1 MPTFTRTEV
10 TLTMP
15 PLTPAQTLGLKRL
28 FSAVPGGHGW
38 ASPMGCTGHYMD
50 PRVAKALGTYGLVEN
65 RTRTLRSG
73 RVEYSHS
80 YLTWRGAYVAWELCG
95 SPALGQHPRWTGD
108 TLTFP

>member
-1 MPTFTRTEV
+1 
-10 TLTMP
+10 MP
-15 PLTPAQTLGLKRL
+15 PLTPAQTLALKRL
-28 FSAVPGGHGW
+28 FCSVQGGRGW
-38 ASPMGCTGHYMD
+38 ASPVGSTGQHLH

-73 RVEYSHS
+73 RVEYSFS

-95 SPALGQHPRWTGD
+95 CPALDQQPRWTGD